1 MVGAR
6 DILFDSLKALERQTA
21 GLHILSPFTCS
32 TAPKEHVLY
41 DILGKVL
48 ELVGADAGSIVLADE
63 PSGFFNFV
71 TLRWT
76 NLPPLQITA
85 KEKALRLFRVPL
97 TEGIVGQVY
106 QTREPVILPDV
117 SKSQT
122 FRKDMA
128 DAVSYTVHTLLAVP
142 IQTESQRMGVLELF
156 NKTPRGTFSTQD
168 MELAVGLAHQ
178 IAVVLESLRV
188 RETALVSAPPAEVSP
203 PPPVVPPEELLEAR
217 RAARDAQAQLGETK
231 SLLETAIQARDQS
244 ARRVQMLTEE
254 MEKVKALAE
263 AATPPQQIL
272 RLLHSVEPIA
282 FSFSRETVMKNFSEL
297 AARLVN
303 AQALQIFLWN
313 EKRQSFFR
321 EFSTVPAPL
330 ERGIPLVFKKGEG
343 LAGYAGDRMEFV
355 QIEDVTRDDRFSKS
369 IDELPGIMTRS
380 VLVGPLA
387 VNGRLVG
394 VVEAIN
400 TKDGPPFSSEDGV
413 ALAGMALLGAAALEK
428 VQMYTNLHDTT
439 LSVLAA
445 VADLIET
452 RGLSSM
458 GRADRIRRRV
468 LALGEVMTFLPQD
481 LVDAEWA
488 ALLYPLGKVT
498 LPAEILFKQGDLL
511 PKDRDLLMSVPR
523 LSAEVLSPIGSLS
536 GTARI
541 VRHVNERW
549 DGEGGPD
556 RLTGDAI
563 PLGSRV
569 IALVDALEGL
579 TSGGSGR
586 RPLPLDMAFKEIEAC
601 VGKQFDP
608 DCVASLRGLIRK
620 GKMPT

>member
-1 MVGAR
+1 MAGAR
-6 DILFDSLKALERQTA
+6 DILFDSVKALERQTA
-21 GLHILSPFTCS
+21 GLHLLSPYTCS

-41 DILGKVL
+41 DVLGKVL

-63 PSGFFNFV
+63 PSGVFNFV

-76 NLPPLQITA
+76 NLLPLQVTA

-128 DAVSYTVHTLLAVP
+128 DAVNYHVHTLLAVP

-156 NKTPRGTFSTQD
+156 NKTPRGTFSAQD

-178 IAVVLESLRV
+178 IAVVWEALRL
-188 RETALVSAPPAEVSP
+188 REAALVPSPPAAV

-231 SLLETAIQARDQS
+231 SLLDTAMRAKDQS
-244 ARRVQMLTEE
+244 VRRVQALTEE
-254 MEKVKALAE
+254 LEKVKAMAA

-282 FSFSRETVMKNFSEL
+282 FSFSLGTVMKNFSEL
-297 AARLVN
+297 AARLVS

-313 EKRQSFFR
+313 ERRQCFSR
-321 EFSTVPAPL
+321 DFSTVPVPL
-330 ERGIPLVFKKGEG
+330 EKGPPVSFKKGEG
-343 LAGYAGDRMEFV
+343 LAGYAGDRREFI

-380 VLVGPLA
+380 VLAGPLA

-394 VVEAIN
+394 VIEAIN
-400 TKDGPPFSSEDGV
+400 TKGGGPFSSEDGV

-428 VQMYTNLHDTT
+428 VQTHLTLHDTVR
-439 LSVLAA
+439 SVLGA

-452 RGLSSM
+452 RGSTSL

-468 LALGEVMTFLPQD
+468 LAFAEALNFSPKD
-481 LVDAEWA
+481 LADVEWA

-498 LPAEILFKQGDLL
+498 LPAEILFNQRELL

-523 LSAEVLSPIGSLS
+523 LSAEVLSSVGPLEE
-536 GTARI
+536 TARI

-549 DGEGGPD
+549 DGQGGPD
-556 RLTGDAI
+556 QLKGEAI

-569 IALVDALEGL
+569 ISLVDAFEGL
-579 TSGGSGR
+579 TSPGSGR
-586 RPLPLDMAFKEIEAC
+586 RALPLDVALKEIESCA
-601 VGKQFDP
+601 GRQFDP
-608 DCVASLRGLIRK
+608 ACVESLLSLVRA